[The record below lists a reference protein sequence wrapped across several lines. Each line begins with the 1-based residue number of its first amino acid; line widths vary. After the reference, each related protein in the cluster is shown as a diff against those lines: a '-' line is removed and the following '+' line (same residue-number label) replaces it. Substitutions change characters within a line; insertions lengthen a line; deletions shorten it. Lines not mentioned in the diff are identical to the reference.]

1 VKTDVATLP
10 LFSRK
15 PHKIKAMKPI
25 VDFLSKL
32 DKFGENIQKLPETIK
47 PFVVAEI
54 QKNIDNSD
62 VRNTPI
68 TLKLKGNKPP
78 LRNTGHL
85 RASITGK
92 VKERKVIVGTN
103 LKYAPIL
110 HFGGEIKPKKAKKLA
125 IPANKK
131 IKKMVDLVGVK
142 GVLQTLEKQGWK
154 IHFRKKSIVGTP
166 PKGKPV
172 VLFIRKKKVKIPER
186 PFMELSDEQVNQLY
200 ELAENILL
208 EGL

>member
-1 VKTDVATLP
+1 
-10 LFSRK
+10 
-15 PHKIKAMKPI
+15 MKPI
-25 VDFLSKL
+25 VDFLSNI
-32 DKFGENIQKLPETIK
+32 DRFSENAKKLPEAIK
-47 PFVVAEI
+47 PFVIAEV

-62 VRNTPI
+62 VRNAPL
-68 TLKLKGNKPP
+68 TLRLKGNKPP
-78 LRNTGHL
+78 LRNAGHL

-92 VKERKVIVGTN
+92 VKEGKVIVGTN

-142 GVLQTLEKQGWK
+142 GVLENLEKQGWK
-154 IHFRKKSIVGTP
+154 IFFREKSIMGKP

-172 VLFIRKKKVKIPER
+172 VLFIRRKKVKIPER
-186 PFMELSDEQVNQLY
+186 PFMELTDEQVNELY
-200 ELAENILL
+200 QLAENILY

>member
-1 VKTDVATLP
+1 
-10 LFSRK
+10 
-15 PHKIKAMKPI
+15 MKPI
-25 VDFLSKL
+25 INFLSKI
-32 DKFGENIQKLPETIK
+32 DNFGENIQKIPEAIK
-47 PFVVAEI
+47 PFVIAEV
-54 QKNIDNSD
+54 QKNIDKAD
-62 VRNTPI
+62 IRNKPL

-85 RASITGK
+85 RSSITGT
-92 VKERKVIVGTN
+92 VKDGKVIVGTN

-131 IKKMVDLVGVK
+131 IKNMVVLVGVK
-142 GVLQTLEKQGWK
+142 GTLQALEKQGWK
-154 IHFRKKSIVGTP
+154 IFFKKNSIMGKP
-166 PKGKPV
+166 PKGSPI

-186 PFMELSDEQVNQLY
+186 PFMKLTDEQINQLY
-200 ELAENILL
+200 ELAENIAF